1 MSISLEEKFCDYIK
15 KLRWS
20 YNEVEVSF
28 NNDNSKISVSLYS
41 DQRLNFPREKRD
53 LDLFRRKTRLHGAGW
68 NTDSKVI
75 TRHLEFNY
83 SEVLFDRTF
92 RYNSTFEFVRNW
104 QTDKTNLDIELDTDW
119 QFDNNEP

>member
-20 YNEVEVSF
+20 YNEVEVYF
-28 NNDNSKISVSLYS
+28 NIDNSKISVSLYS
-41 DQRLNFPREKRD
+41 DQRLNFPNEKRD

-83 SEVLFDRTF
+83 SDVLFDRTF
-92 RYNSTFEFVRNW
+92 
-104 QTDKTNLDIELDTDW
+104 
-119 QFDNNEP
+119 